1 VIVDHRTRE
10 QLLERRGLGIFMPK
24 LWADAIEAQERR
36 IAETQDALRG
46 QKPFGRQSIEDFDLG
61 ARLNWEAYFLVLAI
75 RQLLYTHE
83 ECLKQTGDGRLIEA
97 RAEFDAAV
105 PNAREFRNILEHMH
119 EYFRDEGL
127 LQKQGVV
134 ATGQQLGA
142 RWGRDTGRVTMD
154 FGDMQLDLWDAAD
167 AALALAQTTANV
179 WAEHLLQ
186 DDDDDAARRD

>member
-1 VIVDHRTRE
+1 MIVDHRTRE
-10 QLLERRGLGIFMPK
+10 RLLEQGLGIFMPK

-36 IAETQDALRG
+36 IAEIQDALGR
-46 QKPFGRQSIEDFDLG
+46 QKPVGRQTIEDFDLG

-83 ECLKQTGDGRLIEA
+83 ECFTQTGDRRLTEA
-97 RAEFDAAV
+97 RAQFDASV

-127 LQKQGVV
+127 LQKRGVV
-134 ATGQQLGA
+134 ATGQQLGT

-154 FGDMQLDLWDAAD
+154 FGDMELDLWDAAD
-167 AALALAQTTANV
+167 AALALAQVTANV
-179 WAEHLLQ
+179 WAEYLLKS
-186 DDDDDAARRD
+186 DDENAGV